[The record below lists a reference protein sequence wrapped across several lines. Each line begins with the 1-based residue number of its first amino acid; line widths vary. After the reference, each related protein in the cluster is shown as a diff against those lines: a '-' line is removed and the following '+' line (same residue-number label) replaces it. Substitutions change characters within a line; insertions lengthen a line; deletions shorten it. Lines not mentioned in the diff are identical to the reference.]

1 MKEKETSKLYHS
13 ISNINSQFIE
23 EAQSKVNSL
32 RLNWWNVHKIAACL
46 TAAVLAAVLS
56 FGTAFAASAEFRHTV
71 ISFLFPIYTENELHE
86 IDEGH
91 RTGSFSMED
100 TLFTFLEK
108 FNNEDMADGI
118 TVKKEN
124 GFEYSILPRDGNFA
138 DVIVECNA
146 PNDKLLVMM
155 EKSVYEE
162 TAGLWQVVAYQII
175 DSETAGA
182 MIAGKG

>member
-23 EAQSKVNSL
+23 EAQSKMKPL

-46 TAAVLAAVLS
+46 TAAVLAAALS

-71 ISFLFPIYTENELHE
+71 ISFLFPVYAENELHE
-86 IDEGH
+86 IAEGH

-108 FNNEDMADGI
+108 FNNENLADGV

-124 GFEYSILPRDGNFA
+124 GFEYAVLPIDDGFA
-138 DVIVECNA
+138 DVIVACNA
-146 PNDKLLVMM
+146 PNDKLLVIM
-155 EKSVYEE
+155 EKSVYGE
-162 TAGLWQVVAYQII
+162 TTGLWQVTAYQII
-175 DSETAGA
+175 DSGTADD
-182 MIAGKG
+182 MIAGRG